1 MVFFGS
7 DAMKLTLA
15 MGVQFDN
22 GKQASMVA
30 LNLGRDKQPSMQP
43 GQQPVEAGVVRSA
56 PMQGEIDQGGTDA
69 TPFNQSSIMP
79 VRQIEPLFFL
89 TYNLQGLND
98 TLVFENTLVDVY
110 V

>member
-1 MVFFGS
+1 
-7 DAMKLTLA
+7 
-15 MGVQFDN
+15 
-22 GKQASMVA
+22 
-30 LNLGRDKQPSMQP
+30 
-43 GQQPVEAGVVRSA
+43 
-56 PMQGEIDQGGTDA
+56 MQGEIDQGGTDA